1 MVALICIAGLAAL
14 PAEPFE
20 AAMVDGASVWQ
31 RFWYITL
38 PLMMPTLI
46 VAAMLRLMDLLK
58 VIDIVYVMTGGGP
71 GHASETINLYN
82 YLVALSYDK
91 IGYGASVAL
100 VLFALVL
107 ASTVILARLRRTQS

>member
-1 MVALICIAGLAAL
+1 
-14 PAEPFE
+14 
-20 AAMVDGASVWQ
+20 
-31 RFWYITL
+31 
-38 PLMMPTLI
+38 
-46 VAAMLRLMDLLK
+46 MLRLMDLLK

-107 ASTVILARLRRTQS
+107 ASTVVLARLRRAQS